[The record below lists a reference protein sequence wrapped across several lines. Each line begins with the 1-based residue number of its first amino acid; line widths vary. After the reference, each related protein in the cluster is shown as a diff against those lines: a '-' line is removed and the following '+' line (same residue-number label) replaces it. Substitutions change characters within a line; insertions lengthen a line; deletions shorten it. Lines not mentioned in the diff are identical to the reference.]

1 MFNIFKCKHRGEL
14 LDATNRYMDKPSFY
28 MDKIISQ
35 LL

>member
-1 MFNIFKCKHRGEL
+1 MFNIFKCKLEGIIGC
-14 LDATNRYMDKPSFY
+14 NKSVYGQPSFY